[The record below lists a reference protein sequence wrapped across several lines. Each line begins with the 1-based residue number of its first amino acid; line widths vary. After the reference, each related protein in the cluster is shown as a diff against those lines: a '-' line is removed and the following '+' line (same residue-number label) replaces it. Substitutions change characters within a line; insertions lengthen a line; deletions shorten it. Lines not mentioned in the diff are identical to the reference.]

1 MPDLLI
7 RKDGPVVVLTMNRP
21 ARRNAMTLAMFAR
34 LADAWDEIDADT
46 DVRVCILTGTGDHFS
61 AGMDLRAMAGDV
73 DDGDDYDV
81 KGRME
86 RHGSDW
92 IYDGLLKTRHPR
104 VPVIAAVEG
113 NAIAGG
119 TEILQG
125 TEIRVAAEGATF
137 GVSEA
142 RWSLYPGGGSAV
154 RLARQIPFTV
164 AADILL
170 TGRHL
175 SATEALR
182 LGLVGHVVPDG
193 TALERAMEIAATVA
207 ANGPLAVE
215 AILRTLRGTSGM
227 TESEAFQFE
236 APLIRSVFSSE
247 DAKEGPRAFAEK
259 RAPDFRR
266 RPEPRSMPGSDVWN
280 SKPAVAASRSTICS
294 HSAQSCARSPVT
306 AWL

>member
-7 RKDGPVVVLTMNRP
+7 DREGPVVVLTMNRP

-34 LADAWDEIDADT
+34 LADAWDEIDADDT
-46 DVRVCILTGTGDHFS
+46 IRACILTGAGDHFC

-73 DDGDDYDV
+73 DASDDYDV
-81 KGRME
+81 SGRME
-86 RHGSDW
+86 RHGSGW
-92 IYDGLLKTRHPR
+92 VYDGLLKTRHPR
-104 VPVIAAVEG
+104 VPIIAAVEG

-125 TEIRVAAEGATF
+125 TEIRVAGESALF

-154 RLARQIPFTV
+154 RLARQIPFTE

-170 TGRHL
+170 TGKHV
-175 SATEALR
+175 SAPESKS
-182 LGLVGHVVPDG
+182 LGLIGHVVPDG
-193 TALERAMEIAATVA
+193 TALERAHEIAATVA

-215 AILRTLRGTSGM
+215 AIMRTLRETPGM
-227 TESEAFQFE
+227 TEAEAFAFE
-236 APLIRSVFSSE
+236 EPLSRAVFASA

-259 RAPDFRR
+259 RTPDFQR
-266 RPEPRSMPGSDVWN
+266 G
-280 SKPAVAASRSTICS
+280 
-294 HSAQSCARSPVT
+294 
-306 AWL
+306 

>member
-7 RKDGPVVVLTMNRP
+7 DREGPVVVLTMNRP

-34 LADAWDEIDADT
+34 LADAWDEIDADDT
-46 DVRVCILTGTGDHFS
+46 IRACILTGAGDHFC

-73 DDGDDYDV
+73 DASDDYDV
-81 KGRME
+81 SGRME
-86 RHGSDW
+86 RHGSGW
-92 IYDGLLKTRHPR
+92 VYDGLLKTRHPR
-104 VPVIAAVEG
+104 VPIIAAVEG

-125 TEIRVAAEGATF
+125 TEIRVAGESALF

-154 RLARQIPFTV
+154 RLARQIPFTE

-170 TGRHL
+170 TGKHV
-175 SATEALR
+175 SAPEAKS
-182 LGLVGHVVPDG
+182 LGLIGHVVPDG
-193 TALERAMEIAATVA
+193 TALERSHEIAAAVA

-215 AILRTLRGTSGM
+215 AITRTLRETAGM
-227 TESEAFQFE
+227 TEPEAFAFE
-236 APLIRSVFSSE
+236 EPLSRAVFASA

-259 RAPDFRR
+259 RTPDFQR
-266 RPEPRSMPGSDVWN
+266 G
-280 SKPAVAASRSTICS
+280 
-294 HSAQSCARSPVT
+294 
-306 AWL
+306 

>member
-7 RKDGPVVVLTMNRP
+7 ERDGPVAVLTMNRP
-21 ARRNAMTLAMFAR
+21 ARRNAMTLAMFGR
-34 LADAWDEIDADT
+34 LADAWDEIDADE
-46 DVRVCILTGTGDHFS
+46 DIRACILTGSGEHFC

-73 DDGDDYDV
+73 DDTDDYDV
-81 KGRME
+81 AGRME
-86 RHGSDW
+86 REGTGW
-92 IYDGLLKTRHPR
+92 IFDGLLKTRHPR

-125 TEIRVAAEGATF
+125 TEIRIAGESATF

-154 RLARQIPFTV
+154 RLARQIPFTA

-170 TGRHL
+170 TGRHVP
-175 SATEALR
+175 ADEAKA
-182 LGLVGHVVPDG
+182 LGLVGEVVPDG
-193 TALERAMEIAATVA
+193 TALERAMEVAATVA

-215 AILRTLRGTSGM
+215 AILRTLRETPGM
-227 TESEAFQFE
+227 TEEEAFAFE
-236 APLIRSVFSSE
+236 EPLNRAVFASA

-259 RAPDFRR
+259 RPADFRR
-266 RPEPRSMPGSDVWN
+266 E
-280 SKPAVAASRSTICS
+280 
-294 HSAQSCARSPVT
+294 
-306 AWL
+306 